1 MTVPLLFFAFM
12 TSVMVSALNNA
23 ITVSDYVDSN
33 DILLN
38 LSTSQ
43 IENKIHSYIK
53 TIGGEQYLTGN
64 IIDFLKYLEDG
75 GQARMNFLTKK
86 NAQQN
91 CLMNI
96 SII

>member
-1 MTVPLLFFAFM
+1 M
-12 TSVMVSALNNA
+12 
-23 ITVSDYVDSN
+23 
-33 DILLN
+33 LN

-64 IIDFLKYLEDG
+64 IIDFLKYLEDD

-86 NAQQN
+86 RATKLFDEYIGHLVNDESWWHLSTTRRQGLKLKDWVQN
-91 CLMNI
+91 LH
-96 SII
+96 S